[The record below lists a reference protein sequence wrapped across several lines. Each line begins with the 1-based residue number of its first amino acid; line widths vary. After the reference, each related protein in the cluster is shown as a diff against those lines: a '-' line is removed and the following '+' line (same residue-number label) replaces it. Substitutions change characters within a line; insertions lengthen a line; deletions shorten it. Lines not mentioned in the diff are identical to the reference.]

1 MNKKSIL
8 IFIITILIFLS
19 GCNIL
24 DRSDKNTSDKNTSE
38 KNDEQLTIFAVSTT
52 VAVKGEIK
60 DYLQLN
66 GDIAA
71 RTTVDT
77 FADTAG
83 KIKNI
88 FVRVGDTVRKNQI
101 IAEIDPSRPGMT
113 FAASP
118 VKASISGTVTRVTVQ
133 IGATVAPNIPIVKIS
148 KMDELEVILY
158 IAERFISKMSVGL
171 PAVIK
176 TEAFPGKQFTGTIR
190 EISPVVDTKSRTM
203 EMKLSIND
211 TSSRLKAGMF
221 AEVKI
226 ITEEKKDI
234 VKIPTEAMINRFGE
248 YYVFI
253 VKTDS
258 DNSERSIVEKRTVI
272 PGLRI
277 DNQLE
282 ITNGLEEND
291 ILVIRGQTLLEDGL
305 FVKVVS
311 TVEPL
316 SVTDEVK

>member
-1 MNKKSIL
+1 MNKKLIL
-8 IFIITILIFLS
+8 IVIITILIFLT
-19 GCNIL
+19 GC
-24 DRSDKNTSDKNTSE
+24 KNTDKSDENSSE
-38 KNDEQLTIFAVSTT
+38 KSNEQLTVFAVSTT
-52 VAVKGEIK
+52 TAVRGEIK

-83 KIKNI
+83 KIKSLFVNI
-88 FVRVGDTVRKNQI
+88 GDTVRKNQI

-118 VKASISGTVTRVTVQ
+118 VKASISGTVTKVSVQ

-158 IAERFISKMSVGL
+158 VAERFISKMSVGL

-176 TEAFPGKQFTGTIR
+176 TEAFPGELFTGSIR
-190 EISPVVDTKSRTM
+190 EISPVVDKNSRTM
-203 EMKLSIND
+203 EIKLNIDDN
-211 TSSRLKAGMF
+211 TSRLKAGMF

-226 ITEEKKDI
+226 ITDEKENI
-234 VKIPTEAMINRFGE
+234 VKIPAEAMINRFGE
-248 YYVFI
+248 YYIFI
-253 VKTDS
+253 VNKDSNNTDK
-258 DNSERSIVEKRTVI
+258 NIVEKKIVT

-282 ITNGLEEND
+282 IISGLTAGD
-291 ILVIRGQTLLEDGL
+291 TLVIRGQTLLEDGL

-316 SVTDEVK
+316 SITDEVR

>member
-1 MNKKSIL
+1 MNRKRIHL
-8 IFIITILIFLS
+8 TVITFIVLFFMF
-19 GCNIL
+19 GCNNKT
-24 DRSDKNTSDKNTSE
+24 DPSSKGST
-38 KNDEQLTIFAVSTT
+38 DETGEPITVFAVSTT
-52 VAVKGEIK
+52 IAVQGEIK

-83 KIKNI
+83 KLMRLYVK
-88 FVRVGDTVRKNQI
+88 VGDTVRKDQI

-118 VKASISGTVTRVTVQ
+118 VKASISGTVTQVPVQ
-133 IGATVAPNIPIVKIS
+133 IGATVAPNLPIAKIS

-158 IAERFISKMSVGL
+158 VAEKFISKMSPGL

-176 TEAFPGKQFTGTIR
+176 TEAFPGELFTGSIR
-190 EISPVVDTKSRTM
+190 ELSPVVDQSSRTM
-203 EMKLSIND
+203 EIKLRLD
-211 TSSRLKAGMF
+211 DKTSRLKAGMF
-221 AEVKI
+221 AEVKV
-226 ITEEKKDI
+226 ITEEKKGI
-234 VKIPTEAMINRFGE
+234 VKIPAEAMINRFGE
-248 YYVFI
+248 YYVFV
-253 VKTDS
+253 VKEDTKLLDKG
-258 DNSERSIVEKRTVI
+258 IVERRIVL

-282 ITNGLEEND
+282 IISGLLEGE
-291 ILVIRGQTLLEDGL
+291 IVVIRGQTLLEDGL

-316 SVTDEVK
+316 EITDEVQ

>member
-113 FAASP
+113 FAESP

-133 IGATVAPNIPIVKIS
+133 IGATVAPNLPIVKIS

-176 TEAFPGKQFTGTIR
+176 TEAFPGEQFTGSIR
-190 EISPVVDTKSRTM
+190 EISPVVDKNSRTM
-203 EMKLSIND
+203 EIKLNIDD

-253 VKTDS
+253 VNNDS
-258 DNSERSIVEKRTVI
+258 DNSDRSIVEKRTVA

-282 ITNGLEEND
+282 ITKGLEEDD

>member
-1 MNKKSIL
+1 MNRKRILLILISIL
-8 IFIITILIFLS
+8 ILVS
-19 GCNIL
+19 GCKNTNK
-24 DRSDKNTSDKNTSE
+24 SDKNSSE
-38 KNDEQLTIFAVSTT
+38 INNEQITVFAVSTT
-52 VAVKGEIK
+52 TAVQGEIK

-88 FVRVGDTVRKNQI
+88 FVEIGDIVRKNQI

-118 VKASISGTVTRVTVQ
+118 VKASISGTVTKVTVQ

-148 KMDELEVILY
+148 KMDELEVVLF

-176 TEAFPGKQFTGTIR
+176 TEAFPGEVFTGSIR
-190 EISPVVDTKSRTM
+190 EISPVVDKNSRTM
-203 EMKLSIND
+203 EIKLNIDD
-211 TSSRLKAGMF
+211 TTSRLKAGMF

-226 ITEEKKDI
+226 ITEEKENI
-234 VKIPTEAMINRFGE
+234 VKIPAEAMINRFGE
-248 YYVFI
+248 YYVF
-253 VKTDS
+253 VVNKNS
-258 DNSERSIVEKRTVI
+258 DNTDISTVEKKIVT

-282 ITNGLEEND
+282 IKSGLAAGD

-316 SVTDEVK
+316 SITNEIP

>member
-1 MNKKSIL
+1 MNKKRILLVLISIL
-8 IFIITILIFLS
+8 ILAS
-19 GCNIL
+19 GCKKS
-24 DRSDKNTSDKNTSE
+24 DQSDKNTIEET
-38 KNDEQLTIFAVSTT
+38 DEQLTVFAVSTT
-52 VAVKGEIK
+52 SAVQGEIK

-71 RTTVDT
+71 RITVDT

-83 KIKNI
+83 KIKNL
-88 FVRVGDTVRKNQI
+88 FVKIGDTVRMNQI

-118 VKASISGTVTRVTVQ
+118 VKASISGTVTQVPVQ
-133 IGATVAPNIPIVKIS
+133 IGATVAPNIPIAKIS

-171 PAVIK
+171 TAVIK
-176 TEAFPGKQFTGTIR
+176 TEAFPGEIFTGSIR
-190 EISPVVDTKSRTM
+190 EISPVVDKSSRTM
-203 EMKLSIND
+203 EIKLNIDDN
-211 TSSRLKAGMF
+211 SSRLKAGMF

-226 ITEEKKDI
+226 ITEEKEKI
-234 VKIPTEAMINRFGE
+234 IKIPAEAMINRFGE

-253 VKTDS
+253 VKDDS
-258 DNSERSIVEKRTVI
+258 DVSGKSIVEKRVVT

-282 ITNGLEEND
+282 ITNGLTEGD
-291 ILVIRGQTLLEDGL
+291 ILVIRGQTLLEEGL

-316 SVTDEVK
+316 SVTDEVR

>member
-1 MNKKSIL
+1 MNKKRLLLVLISIL
-8 IFIITILIFLS
+8 IFVS
-19 GCNIL
+19 GCKKT
-24 DRSDKNTSDKNTSE
+24 DQSDKNTAE
-38 KNDEQLTIFAVSTT
+38 ENDEQLTVFAVSTT
-52 VAVKGEIK
+52 RAVKGEIK

-83 KIKNI
+83 KIKNL

-118 VKASISGTVTRVTVQ
+118 VKASISGTVTKVAVQ
-133 IGATVAPNIPIVKIS
+133 IGATVAPNIPIVEIS

-158 IAERFISKMSVGL
+158 VAERFISKMSVGL
-171 PAVIK
+171 TAVIK
-176 TEAFPGKQFTGTIR
+176 TEAFPGELFTGRIR
-190 EISPVVDTKSRTM
+190 EISPVVDQNSRTM
-203 EMKLSIND
+203 EIKLNIDNN
-211 TSSRLKAGMF
+211 SSRLKAGMF

-226 ITEEKKDI
+226 ITVEKKGV
-234 VKIPTEAMINRFGE
+234 VKIPAETLINRFGE
-248 YYVFI
+248 YYVFV
-253 VKTDS
+253 VKKDTES
-258 DNSERSIVEKRTVI
+258 TEKGIVERRVVV

-282 ITNGLEEND
+282 IANGLLEGE
-291 ILVIRGQTLLEDGL
+291 IVVIRGQTLLEEGL
-305 FVKVVS
+305 SVKVVS

-316 SVTDEVK
+316 SVIDEVN

>member
-1 MNKKSIL
+1 MNRKRIHSVAITLIIL
-8 IFIITILIFLS
+8 FLLS
-19 GCNIL
+19 GCSNKT
-24 DRSDKNTSDKNTSE
+24 DSAFEDSADKTEEAITV
-38 KNDEQLTIFAVSTT
+38 FAVSTT

-83 KIKNI
+83 KLKSLYVKI
-88 FVRVGDTVRKNQI
+88 GDTVRKDQI

-113 FAASP
+113 FASSP
-118 VKASISGTVTRVTVQ
+118 VKASISGTITQVPVQ
-133 IGATVAPNIPIVKIS
+133 IGSTVAPNLPIAKIS

-158 IAERFISKMSVGL
+158 VAEKFISKMDVGL
-171 PAVIK
+171 SAVIK
-176 TEAFPGKQFTGTIR
+176 TEAFPGELFAGSIR
-190 EISPVVDTKSRTM
+190 ELSPVVDQSSRTM
-203 EMKLSIND
+203 EIKLHLD
-211 TSSRLKAGMF
+211 DKTSGLKAGMF

-226 ITEEKKDI
+226 ITEEKKGI
-234 VKIPTEAMINRFGE
+234 VKIPAEAMINRFGE
-248 YYVFI
+248 SYVFVI
-253 VKTDS
+253 KEDAKVS
-258 DNSERSIVEKRTVI
+258 DRWIVERRIVV

-282 ITNGLEEND
+282 IISGLLDGDE
-291 ILVIRGQTLLEDGL
+291 IVIRGQTLLEDGL
-305 FVKVVS
+305 FVKIVS

-316 SVTDEVK
+316 EITDEVY

>member
-1 MNKKSIL
+1 MNKEKL
-8 IFIITILIFLS
+8 NPAIITFLILFLLL
-19 GCNIL
+19 GCKQTDPSAKNS
-24 DRSDKNTSDKNTSE
+24 SDKE
-38 KNDEQLTIFAVSTT
+38 EEQVTVFAVSTT
-52 VAVKGEIK
+52 LAVQGEIK

-83 KIKNI
+83 KLKSLY
-88 FVRVGDTVRKNQI
+88 VKVGDTVRKDQI

-118 VKASISGTVTRVTVQ
+118 VKASISGTVTQVPVQ
-133 IGATVAPNIPIVKIS
+133 IGATVAPNLPIAKIS
-148 KMDELEVILY
+148 KMEELEVILY
-158 IAERFISKMSVGL
+158 VAERYISRMKVGL

-176 TEAFPGKQFTGTIR
+176 TEAFPGELFTGSIR
-190 EISPVVDTKSRTM
+190 ELSPVVDQSSRTM
-203 EMKLSIND
+203 EIKLHLD
-211 TSSRLKAGMF
+211 DKTSRLKAGMF
-221 AEVKI
+221 AKVKV
-226 ITEEKKDI
+226 ITEEKKGI
-234 VKIPTEAMINRFGE
+234 VKIPAEAIINRFGE
-248 YYVFI
+248 YYVFV
-253 VKTDS
+253 VKEDTNAS
-258 DNSERSIVEKRTVI
+258 SRGIVERRMVV

-282 ITNGLEEND
+282 IISGLLD
-291 ILVIRGQTLLEDGL
+291 GDVIVIRGQTLLEDGL

-316 SVTDEVK
+316 EITDEVQ

>member
-1 MNKKSIL
+1 MNRKIIHLCL
-8 IFIITILIFLS
+8 ITLIVIFLLL
-19 GCNIL
+19 GCSKKT
-24 DRSDKNTSDKNTSE
+24 DSVSEDSADKTEEAVTV
-38 KNDEQLTIFAVSTT
+38 FAVSTT

-83 KIKNI
+83 KLMHLY
-88 FVRVGDTVRKNQI
+88 VRVGDTVRKDQI

-118 VKASISGTVTRVTVQ
+118 VKASISGTVTQVPVQ
-133 IGATVAPNIPIVKIS
+133 IGSTVAPNLPIAKIS

-158 IAERFISKMSVGL
+158 VAEKFISKMDVGL
-171 PAVIK
+171 SAVIK
-176 TEAFPGKQFTGTIR
+176 TEAFPGEIFTGSIR
-190 EISPVVDTKSRTM
+190 ELSPVVDQSSRTM
-203 EMKLSIND
+203 ELKLHLD
-211 TSSRLKAGMF
+211 DKTSGLKAGMF

-226 ITEEKKDI
+226 ITEEKKGI
-234 VKIPTEAMINRFGE
+234 VKIPAEAMINRFGE
-248 YYVFI
+248 SYVFV
-253 VKTDS
+253 VKEDTKVS
-258 DNSERSIVEKRTVI
+258 DRWIVERRMVV

-282 ITNGLEEND
+282 IISGLLD
-291 ILVIRGQTLLEDGL
+291 GDVIVIRGQTLLEDGL

-316 SVTDEVK
+316 EIMDEVY

>member
-1 MNKKSIL
+1 MNKKRLL
-8 IFIITILIFLS
+8 IFIIAILILLS
-19 GCNIL
+19 GCKKT
-24 DRSDKNTSDKNTSE
+24 DQSDKNTAE
-38 KNDEQLTIFAVSTT
+38 ENDEQLTVFAVSTT
-52 VAVKGEIK
+52 RAVQGEIK

-83 KIKNI
+83 KIKTL
-88 FVRVGDTVRKNQI
+88 FVRVGDTVRKNQV

-118 VKASISGTVTRVTVQ
+118 VKASISGTVTKVTVQ
-133 IGATVAPNIPIVKIS
+133 IGATVAPNIPIVEIS

-158 IAERFISKMSVGL
+158 IAERFISKMSIGL
-171 PAVIK
+171 TAVIK
-176 TEAFPGKQFTGTIR
+176 TEAFPGELFIGRIR
-190 EISPVVDTKSRTM
+190 EISPVVDQNSRTM
-203 EMKLSIND
+203 EIKLNIDNN
-211 TSSRLKAGMF
+211 SSRLKAGMF

-226 ITEEKKDI
+226 ITAEKKGI
-234 VKIPTEAMINRFGE
+234 VKIPAETLINRFGE
-248 YYVFI
+248 YYVFV
-253 VKTDS
+253 VKKDS
-258 DNSERSIVEKRTVI
+258 ESTEKGIVERRVVV

-282 ITNGLEEND
+282 ITNGLLEGE
-291 ILVIRGQTLLEDGL
+291 IVVIRGQTLLEEGL
-305 FVKVVS
+305 SVKVVS

-316 SVTDEVK
+316 SVTDEVN

>member
-1 MNKKSIL
+1 MNKKYFL
-8 IFIITILIFLS
+8 LVLITILILVS
-19 GCNIL
+19 GCKK
-24 DRSDKNTSDKNTSE
+24 SDQAEQSAAE
-38 KNDEQLTIFAVSTT
+38 KTNEQLTVFAVSTT
-52 VAVKGEIK
+52 IAVQGEIK

-83 KIKNI
+83 KIKNL
-88 FVRVGDTVRKNQI
+88 FVKIGDTVRKDQI

-118 VKASISGTVTRVTVQ
+118 VKASISGTVTQVPVQ
-133 IGATVAPNIPIVKIS
+133 IGATVAPNIPIAKIS

-176 TEAFPGKQFTGTIR
+176 TEAFPGEIFTGSIR
-190 EISPVVDTKSRTM
+190 EISPVVDKNSRTM
-203 EMKLSIND
+203 EIKLNIDDN
-211 TSSRLKAGMF
+211 SSRLKAGMF

-226 ITEEKKDI
+226 ITEEKEEI
-234 VKIPTEAMINRFGE
+234 VKIPAEAIINRFGE
-248 YYVFI
+248 YYVF
-253 VKTDS
+253 VVNEDP
-258 DNSERSIVEKRTVI
+258 DNSGKSIVEKRLVV

-282 ITNGLEEND
+282 IRSGLLD
-291 ILVIRGQTLLEDGL
+291 TDTIVIRGQTLLENGL

-316 SVTDEVK
+316 SITDEVQ

>member
-1 MNKKSIL
+1 MNKKRIL
-8 IFIITILIFLS
+8 IVIITILIFLT
-19 GCNIL
+19 GC
-24 DRSDKNTSDKNTSE
+24 KNTDKSDENSSE
-38 KNDEQLTIFAVSTT
+38 KSNEQITVFAVSTT
-52 VAVKGEIK
+52 TAVQGEIK

-83 KIKNI
+83 KIKSL
-88 FVRVGDTVRKNQI
+88 FVKIGDTVRKNQI

-118 VKASISGTVTRVTVQ
+118 VKASISGTVTKVSVQ

-158 IAERFISKMSVGL
+158 VAERFISKMSVGL

-176 TEAFPGKQFTGTIR
+176 TEAFPGELFTGSIR
-190 EISPVVDTKSRTM
+190 EISPEVDKNSRTM
-203 EMKLSIND
+203 EIKLNIDDN
-211 TSSRLKAGMF
+211 TSRLKAGMF

-226 ITEEKKDI
+226 ITVEKENI
-234 VKIPTEAMINRFGE
+234 VKIPAEAMINRFGE
-248 YYVFI
+248 YYIFI
-253 VKTDS
+253 VNKDS
-258 DNSERSIVEKRTVI
+258 DKSTVEKKVVI

-282 ITNGLEEND
+282 IISGLKAGD
-291 ILVIRGQTLLEDGL
+291 TLVIRGQTLLEGGL

-316 SVTDEVK
+316 SITDEVR

>member
-1 MNKKSIL
+1 MNRKIIHSCLITLIVLFLLLGCSKKTDSV
-8 IFIITILIFLS
+8 FKGS
-19 GCNIL
+19 A
-24 DRSDKNTSDKNTSE
+24 DKTEESVTV
-38 KNDEQLTIFAVSTT
+38 FAVSTT

-60 DYLQLN
+60 NYLQLN

-83 KIKNI
+83 KLKTLY
-88 FVRVGDTVRKNQI
+88 VKVGDTVRKDQI

-118 VKASISGTVTRVTVQ
+118 VKASISGTVTQVPVQ
-133 IGATVAPNIPIVKIS
+133 IGANVAPNLPIVKIS

-158 IAERFISKMSVGL
+158 VAEKFISRMRVGL

-176 TEAFPGKQFTGTIR
+176 TEAFPGKLFTGSIR
-190 EISPVVDTKSRTM
+190 ELSPIVDQSSRTM
-203 EMKLSIND
+203 EIKLHLD
-211 TSSRLKAGMF
+211 DKTSGLKAGMF

-226 ITEEKKDI
+226 VTEEKKGI
-234 VKIPTEAMINRFGE
+234 IKIPAEAMINRFGE

-253 VKTDS
+253 IREDPES
-258 DNSERSIVEKRTVI
+258 AERNIAEKRQVV
-272 PGLRI
+272 PGLKI
-277 DNQLE
+277 DNQQE
-282 ITNGLEEND
+282 IISGLKD
-291 ILVIRGQTLLEDGL
+291 GDVIVARGQTLLEDGL

-311 TVEPL
+311 TIEAL
-316 SVTDEVK
+316 KITDEVQ

>member
-1 MNKKSIL
+1 MNKKRLLLVLISIL
-8 IFIITILIFLS
+8 ILVS
-19 GCNIL
+19 GCKKT
-24 DRSDKNTSDKNTSE
+24 DQSDKNTAE
-38 KNDEQLTIFAVSTT
+38 ENDEQLTVFAVSTT
-52 VAVKGEIK
+52 RAVKGEIK

-83 KIKNI
+83 KIKNL

-118 VKASISGTVTRVTVQ
+118 VKASISGTVTKVAVQ
-133 IGATVAPNIPIVKIS
+133 IGATVAPNIPIVEIS

-158 IAERFISKMSVGL
+158 VAERFISKMSVGL
-171 PAVIK
+171 TAVIK
-176 TEAFPGKQFTGTIR
+176 TEAFPGELFTGRIR
-190 EISPVVDTKSRTM
+190 EISPVVDQNSRTM
-203 EMKLSIND
+203 EIKLNIDNN
-211 TSSRLKAGMF
+211 SSRLKAGMF

-226 ITEEKKDI
+226 ITVEKKGV
-234 VKIPTEAMINRFGE
+234 VKIPAETLINRFGE
-248 YYVFI
+248 YYVFV
-253 VKTDS
+253 VKKDTES
-258 DNSERSIVEKRTVI
+258 TEKGIVERRVVV

-282 ITNGLEEND
+282 IANGLLEGE
-291 ILVIRGQTLLEDGL
+291 IVVIRGQTLLEEGL
-305 FVKVVS
+305 SVKVVS

-316 SVTDEVK
+316 SVIDEVN

>member
-1 MNKKSIL
+1 MNKKRLLLVLISIL
-8 IFIITILIFLS
+8 ILVS
-19 GCNIL
+19 GCKKPDQAEQNA
-24 DRSDKNTSDKNTSE
+24 TE
-38 KNDEQLTIFAVSTT
+38 KTEEQLTVFAVSTT
-52 VAVKGEIK
+52 IAVQGEIK

-83 KIKNI
+83 KIKNL
-88 FVRVGDTVRKNQI
+88 FVKIGDTVRKDQI

-118 VKASISGTVTRVTVQ
+118 VKASISGTITQVPVQ
-133 IGATVAPNIPIVKIS
+133 IGATVAPNLPIVKIS
-148 KMDELEVILY
+148 KMNELEVVLY

-171 PAVIK
+171 PAVIR
-176 TEAFPGKQFTGTIR
+176 TAAFPGEIFTGNIS
-190 EISPVVDTKSRTM
+190 EISPVVDKNSRTM
-203 EMKLSIND
+203 ELKLNIND

-226 ITEEKKDI
+226 ITEEKQEI
-234 VKIPTEAMINRFGE
+234 VKIPAEAIINRFGE

-253 VKTDS
+253 VNDNP
-258 DNSERSIVEKRTVI
+258 DNSDKRIVEKRIVA

-282 ITNGLEEND
+282 IISGLKAGD
-291 ILVIRGQTLLEDGL
+291 VVVVRGQTLLEDGL

-316 SVTDEVK
+316 SITDEVQ

>member
-1 MNKKSIL
+1 MNKKRILLVLISIL
-8 IFIITILIFLS
+8 ILVS
-19 GCNIL
+19 GCKKP
-24 DRSDKNTSDKNTSE
+24 DQSDKKTIEET
-38 KNDEQLTIFAVSTT
+38 DEQLTVFAVSTT
-52 VAVKGEIK
+52 KAVQGEIK

-71 RTTVDT
+71 KTTVDT

-83 KIKNI
+83 KIKNL

-118 VKASISGTVTRVTVQ
+118 VKASISGTVTQVQVQ
-133 IGATVAPNIPIVKIS
+133 IGATVAPNLPIVKIS

-158 IAERFISKMSVGL
+158 VAERFISKMSVGL
-171 PAVIK
+171 TAVIK
-176 TEAFPGKQFTGTIR
+176 TEAFPGELFTGRIR
-190 EISPVVDTKSRTM
+190 EISPVVDQNSRTM
-203 EMKLSIND
+203 EIKLNIDDN
-211 TSSRLKAGMF
+211 SSLLKAGMF

-226 ITEEKKDI
+226 ITDEKKGV
-234 VKIPTEAMINRFGE
+234 VKIPAETLINRFGE
-248 YYVFI
+248 YYVFV
-253 VKTDS
+253 VKRDTDS
-258 DNSERSIVEKRTVI
+258 TEKGIVERRVVV

-282 ITNGLEEND
+282 ITNGLLEGE
-291 ILVIRGQTLLEDGL
+291 IVVIRGQTLLEEGL
-305 FVKVVS
+305 SVKVVS

-316 SVTDEVK
+316 SVTDEVN